1 MHQPQAAHM
10 DDVLRIIRY
19 LKGIASHGGFFKPN
33 GHLEIQ
39 AYTDADWVGD
49 IGNRKSTLG
58 YFTLVGGNLVT
69 WRNEKQKVVSLS
81 SVEDEFRGITRGVAK
96 VLWIRKI
103 LIEIGFPPTKTG
115 KIMCNNKAAI

>member
-1 MHQPQAAHM
+1 M
-10 DDVLRIIRY
+10 
-19 LKGIASHGGFFKPN
+19 
-33 GHLEIQ
+33 EIQ
-39 AYTDADWVGD
+39 AYTDADWAGD
-49 IGNRKSTLG
+49 IGNRKSTSG

-103 LIEIGFPPTKTG
+103 LIEIGFPPTKTSR
-115 KIMCNNKAAI
+115 IMCNNKAAI